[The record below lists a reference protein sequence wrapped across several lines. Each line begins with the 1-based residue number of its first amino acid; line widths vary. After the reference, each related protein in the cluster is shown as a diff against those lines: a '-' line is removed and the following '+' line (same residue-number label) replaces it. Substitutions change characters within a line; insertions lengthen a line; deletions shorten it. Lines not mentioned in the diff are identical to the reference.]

1 MVKLRPCKYPLKT
14 QNRSANTKVKNGVG
28 FPSRI
33 RRGKM
38 SALYQTKKRKFIVLT
53 TKKEIVLKS
62 KHCPH
67 YPTFEILST
76 SPWCLFERISALA
89 LTPKTLIFFCL
100 IGITRS
106 VLSLRMAEILNF
118 VSKAITLVRGV
129 KATDIKHSP
138 FLSSCY

>member
-1 MVKLRPCKYPLKT
+1 MVKLRPCRYPLKT

-89 LTPKTLIFFCL
+89 LTPKTLIFFLPNWNHKISPLSPYGRNFELC
-100 IGITRS
+100 IQSNYFGERS
-106 VLSLRMAEILNF
+106 KGN
-118 VSKAITLVRGV
+118 
-129 KATDIKHSP
+129 
-138 FLSSCY
+138 